1 MNNLKKKAALSILL
15 MVSLGHLLNDMFQA
29 VIPAIYP
36 MIKESL
42 GLSFMQI
49 GAITLTN
56 QITSSLLQPMVGYF
70 SDKHP
75 RPYGLVVGMC
85 FTLTGLMLLSMAKS
99 FPLVLLSV
107 AFVGVGSSVLHPESS
122 KVARLASGGVKGCA
136 NREQSQARMSSA
148 EAQPALA
155 GIGKGMAQSIFQI
168 GGNVGRAFGPIA
180 VALIVVPHGQ
190 GSIRWFALLA
200 VVAIW
205 VLARIGRWYKK
216 QIELTEQR
224 EQSQACWS
232 SAESRRKS
240 TEGQLY
246 GRSKSKS
253 DIERLRVGEQSS
265 GMDESHLSKHQ
276 IVVALLVLLV
286 LMFSKDFYTA
296 NIQSYL
302 TFYMIDKF
310 GLSVTASQYVLF
322 AFLVSTA
329 VGLLIG
335 GEVGDRY
342 GRKYVIWVS
351 ILGSSPFALLLPYCD
366 LTWTIILVILV
377 GMVMSSAMSAIL
389 VYGTELLPGN
399 VGMISGAF
407 FGLSFGLGG
416 IGSAIFGWLADI
428 TSIQYV
434 FQFTAF
440 LPLLGIVTYFLP
452 NIKEKD

>member
-1 MNNLKKKAALSILL
+1 MNNLRNKAVLSVLL

-36 MIKESL
+36 IIKESL
-42 GLSFMQI
+42 GLIFMQI

-70 SDKHP
+70 SDKYP

-85 FTLTGLMLLSMAKS
+85 FTMTGLLLLSVAES
-99 FPLVLLSV
+99 FPLVLFSV

-122 KVARLASGGVKGCA
+122 KVARLASGGAKGCA
-136 NREQSQARMSSA
+136 SREQSQTCLDSA
-148 EAQPALA
+148 EAQPAFA
-155 GIGKGMAQSIFQI
+155 SIGKGMAQSIFQI
-168 GGNVGRAFGPIA
+168 GGNVGRAIGPVA
-180 VALIVVPHGQ
+180 VALIVIPYGQ

-205 VLARIGRWYKK
+205 LLAKIGSWYKK
-216 QIELTEQR
+216 QLE
-224 EQSQACWS
+224 
-232 SAESRRKS
+232 
-240 TEGQLY
+240 LY
-246 GRSKSKS
+246 GRSKSKY
-253 DIERLRVGEQSS
+253 DIENVSC
-265 GMDESHLSKHQ
+265 LSKQQ
-276 IVVALLVLLV
+276 IVAALLVLLV

-296 NIQSYL
+296 NLQSYL

-310 GLSVTASQYVLF
+310 DLSVTASQYVLF
-322 AFLVSTA
+322 AYLVSTA
-329 VGLLIG
+329 IGLLIG

-351 ILGSSPFALLLPYCD
+351 ILGSSPFALLLPYCN

-377 GMVMSSAMSAIL
+377 GMIMSSAISAIL
-389 VYGTELLPGN
+389 VYATELLPGN

-407 FGLSFGLGG
+407 FGLAFGLGG
-416 IGSAIFGWLADI
+416 IGSALFGWLADYS
-428 TSIQYV
+428 SIQYV
-434 FQFTAF
+434 FQLTAF

-452 NIKEKD
+452 NIKEKNV

>member
-1 MNNLKKKAALSILL
+1 MKDLKNKAALSVLL

-85 FTLTGLMLLSMAKS
+85 FTLTGLLLLSMADS
-99 FPLVLLSV
+99 FPLVLFSV

-122 KVARLASGGVKGCA
+122 KVARLASGGA
-136 NREQSQARMSSA
+136 
-148 EAQPALA
+148 
-155 GIGKGMAQSIFQI
+155 KGMAQSIFQI
-168 GGNVGRAFGPIA
+168 GGNVGRAFGPVA

-205 VLARIGRWYKK
+205 VLAKIGRWYKK
-216 QIELTEQR
+216 QIEL
-224 EQSQACWS
+224 
-232 SAESRRKS
+232 
-240 TEGQLY
+240 Y
-246 GRSKSKS
+246 GRSKSKF
-253 DIERLRVGEQSS
+253 D
-265 GMDESHLSKHQ
+265 MTNESHLSRRQ
-276 IVVALLVLLV
+276 IVIALLVLLV

-302 TFYMIDKF
+302 TFYMMDKF

-322 AFLVSTA
+322 AFLISTA
-329 VGLLIG
+329 IGLLVG

-351 ILGSSPFALLLPYCD
+351 ILGSSPFALLLPYCN

-434 FQFTAF
+434 FQVTAF
-440 LPLLGIVTYFLP
+440 LPLLGIVTYLLP
-452 NIKEKD
+452 NIKE

>member
-1 MNNLKKKAALSILL
+1 MNRKAALSVLL

-42 GLSFMQI
+42 GLSFTQI
-49 GAITLTN
+49 GIITLTN

-75 RPYGLVVGMC
+75 RPYGLALGMC
-85 FTLTGLMLLSMAKS
+85 FTLTGLLLLSFATN
-99 FPLVLLSV
+99 FVLILLSV

-122 KVARLASGGVKGCA
+122 KVARLASGGA
-136 NREQSQARMSSA
+136 
-148 EAQPALA
+148 
-155 GIGKGMAQSIFQI
+155 KGMAQSIFQI
-168 GGNVGRAFGPIA
+168 GGNVGRAFGPVA

-200 VVAIW
+200 VVAVW

-216 QIELTEQR
+216 QIER
-224 EQSQACWS
+224 Y
-232 SAESRRKS
+232 
-240 TEGQLY
+240 GQ
-246 GRSKSKS
+246 SKSKF
-253 DIERLRVGEQSS
+253 DIEN
-265 GMDESHLSKHQ
+265 ESHLTRRQ
-276 IVVALLVLLV
+276 VVVALLVLLV

-296 NIQSYL
+296 NIQNYL

-329 VGLLIG
+329 IGLLIG

-351 ILGSSPFALLLPYCD
+351 ILGSSPFALLLPYCN
-366 LTWTIILVILV
+366 LTWTILLAILV

-389 VYGTELLPGN
+389 VYATELLPGN

-416 IGSAIFGWLADI
+416 IGSALFGWLADLS
-428 TSIQYV
+428 SIQYV
-434 FQFTAF
+434 FQLTAF

-452 NIKEKD
+452 NIKE

>member
-1 MNNLKKKAALSILL
+1 MNRKNATFSVLL
-15 MVSLGHLLNDMFQA
+15 MVSLGHLLNDMFQS
-29 VIPAIYP
+29 VIPSIYP

-42 GLSFMQI
+42 GLSFVQV

-56 QITSSLLQPMVGYF
+56 QITSSLLQPLVGYY

-85 FTLTGLMLLSMAKS
+85 FTLTGLLLLSVANS
-99 FPLVLLSV
+99 FPAVLLSV

-122 KVARLASGGVKGCA
+122 KVARLASGGA
-136 NREQSQARMSSA
+136 
-148 EAQPALA
+148 
-155 GIGKGMAQSIFQI
+155 KGMAQSIFQI
-168 GGNVGRAFGPIA
+168 GGNVGRAFGPVA

-200 VVAIW
+200 VVAVW
-205 VLARIGRWYKK
+205 VLSRIGRWYQK
-216 QIELTEQR
+216 QLAKQAAKVVLNAGRNEVMLQENKNNLT
-224 EQSQACWS
+224 
-232 SAESRRKS
+232 RR
-240 TEGQLY
+240 
-246 GRSKSKS
+246 
-253 DIERLRVGEQSS
+253 
-265 GMDESHLSKHQ
+265 Q
-276 IVVALLVLLV
+276 IVIALVVLLV

-310 GLSVTASQYVLF
+310 GLSVGASQYVLF

-329 VGLLIG
+329 IGLLIG

-342 GRKYVIWVS
+342 GRKYVIWGS
-351 ILGSSPFALLLPYCD
+351 ILGSSPFALLLPYCN
-366 LTWTIILVILV
+366 LAWTIVLAVLV

-389 VYGTELLPGN
+389 VYGTELLPGS

-416 IGSAIFGWLADI
+416 IGSALFGWLADL
-428 TSIQYV
+428 TNIQYV
-434 FQFTAF
+434 FQLTAF
-440 LPLLGIVTYFLP
+440 LPLLGIVAYFLP
-452 NIKEKD
+452 NIREEEL

>member
-1 MNNLKKKAALSILL
+1 MNTKSKAATSVLL
-15 MVSLGHLLNDMFQA
+15 MVSMGHLLNDMFQS
-29 VIPAIYP
+29 VIPSIYP
-36 MIKESL
+36 MIKETL

-56 QITSSLLQPMVGYF
+56 QITSSLLQPLVGYF
-70 SDKHP
+70 SDRHP
-75 RPYGLVVGMC
+75 KPYALVVGMC
-85 FTLTGLMLLSMAKS
+85 FTLAGLMLLSMANS

-122 KVARLASGGVKGCA
+122 KISRMASGGA
-136 NREQSQARMSSA
+136 
-148 EAQPALA
+148 
-155 GIGKGMAQSIFQI
+155 KGMAQSVFQV
-168 GGNVGRAFGPIA
+168 GGNVGRAIGPVA
-180 VALIVVPHGQ
+180 VALVVVPHGQ

-200 VVAIW
+200 VVALW
-205 VLARIGRWYKK
+205 VLTRICRWY
-216 QIELTEQR
+216 
-224 EQSQACWS
+224 
-232 SAESRRKS
+232 RRQL
-240 TEGQLY
+240 ELY
-246 GRSKSKS
+246 GRSKSKF
-253 DIERLRVGEQSS
+253 DLENV
-265 GMDESHLSKHQ
+265 SHLSRRQ
-276 IVVALLVLLV
+276 IVVALVVLLV

-302 TFYMIDKF
+302 TFYMIEKF

-342 GRKYVIWVS
+342 GRKYVIWFS
-351 ILGSSPFALLLPYCD
+351 ILGSSPFALLLPYCNVA
-366 LTWTIILVILV
+366 WTIVLAILV

-416 IGSAIFGWLADI
+416 IGSALFGWLADL

-434 FQFTAF
+434 FQLTAF
-440 LPLLGIVTYFLP
+440 LPLLGAAAYFLP
-452 NIKEKD
+452 NIKE

>member
-1 MNNLKKKAALSILL
+1 MNNLRNKAAISVLL

-70 SDKHP
+70 SDKYP

-85 FTLTGLMLLSMAKS
+85 FTMTGLLLLSVAES
-99 FPLVLLSV
+99 FPLVLFSV

-122 KVARLASGGVKGCA
+122 KVARLASGGA
-136 NREQSQARMSSA
+136 
-148 EAQPALA
+148 
-155 GIGKGMAQSIFQI
+155 KGMAQSIFQI
-168 GGNVGRAFGPIA
+168 GGNVGRAIGPVA
-180 VALIVVPHGQ
+180 VALIVIPHGQ

-205 VLARIGRWYKK
+205 LLAKIGSWYKK
-216 QIELTEQR
+216 QI
-224 EQSQACWS
+224 A
-232 SAESRRKS
+232 
-240 TEGQLY
+240 LY
-246 GRSKSKS
+246 GRSKSKY
-253 DIERLRVGEQSS
+253 DIENV
-265 GMDESHLSKHQ
+265 SHLSRHQ
-276 IVVALLVLLV
+276 IITALLVLLV

-296 NIQSYL
+296 NLQSYL

-322 AFLVSTA
+322 AYLVSTA
-329 VGLLIG
+329 IGLLIG

-351 ILGSSPFALLLPYCD
+351 ILGSSPFALLLPYCN

-377 GMVMSSAMSAIL
+377 GMIMSSAMSAIL
-389 VYGTELLPGN
+389 VYATELLPGN

-407 FGLSFGLGG
+407 FGLAFGLGG
-416 IGSAIFGWLADI
+416 IGSAIFGWLADYS
-428 TSIQYV
+428 SIQYV
-434 FQFTAF
+434 FQLTAF
-440 LPLLGIVTYFLP
+440 LPLLGIVTDFLP
-452 NIKEKD
+452 NIKENNV

>member
-1 MNNLKKKAALSILL
+1 MNRKNATFSVLL
-15 MVSLGHLLNDMFQA
+15 MVSLGHLLNDMFQS
-29 VIPAIYP
+29 VIPSIYP

-42 GLSFMQI
+42 GLSFVQV

-56 QITSSLLQPMVGYF
+56 QITSSLLQPLVGYY

-85 FTLTGLMLLSMAKS
+85 FTLTGLLLLSVANS
-99 FPLVLLSV
+99 FPAVLLSV

-122 KVARLASGGVKGCA
+122 KVARLASGGA
-136 NREQSQARMSSA
+136 
-148 EAQPALA
+148 
-155 GIGKGMAQSIFQI
+155 KGMAQSIFQI
-168 GGNVGRAFGPIA
+168 GGNVGRAFGPVA

-200 VVAIW
+200 VVAVW
-205 VLARIGRWYKK
+205 VLSRIGRWYQK
-216 QIELTEQR
+216 QLAKQAAKVVPSAGRNEVMLQENKNNLT
-224 EQSQACWS
+224 
-232 SAESRRKS
+232 RR
-240 TEGQLY
+240 
-246 GRSKSKS
+246 
-253 DIERLRVGEQSS
+253 
-265 GMDESHLSKHQ
+265 Q
-276 IVVALLVLLV
+276 IVIALVVLLV

-310 GLSVTASQYVLF
+310 GLSVGASQYVLF

-329 VGLLIG
+329 IGLLIG

-342 GRKYVIWVS
+342 GRKYVIWGS
-351 ILGSSPFALLLPYCD
+351 ILGSSPFALLLPYCN
-366 LTWTIILVILV
+366 LAWTIVLAVLV

-389 VYGTELLPGN
+389 VYGTELLPGS

-416 IGSAIFGWLADI
+416 IGSALFGWLADL
-428 TSIQYV
+428 TNIQYV
-434 FQFTAF
+434 FQLTAF
-440 LPLLGIVTYFLP
+440 LPLLGIVAYFLP
-452 NIKEKD
+452 NIREEEL

>member
-1 MNNLKKKAALSILL
+1 MNNLRNKAALSVLL

-85 FTLTGLMLLSMAKS
+85 FTLTGLLLLSMADS

-122 KVARLASGGVKGCA
+122 KVARLASGGAKGCA
-136 NREQSQARMSSA
+136 SREQSQACLDSA

-155 GIGKGMAQSIFQI
+155 SIGKGMAQSIFQI
-168 GGNVGRAFGPIA
+168 GGNVGRAIGPVA
-180 VALIVVPHGQ
+180 VALIVIPHGQ

-200 VVAIW
+200 VVTIW

-216 QIELTEQR
+216 QID
-224 EQSQACWS
+224 
-232 SAESRRKS
+232 
-240 TEGQLY
+240 LY
-246 GRSKSKS
+246 GRSKSKF
-253 DIERLRVGEQSS
+253 DIENV
-265 GMDESHLSKHQ
+265 SHLSRHQ
-276 IVVALLVLLV
+276 IIVAL
-286 LMFSKDFYTA
+286 
-296 NIQSYL
+296 
-302 TFYMIDKF
+302 
-310 GLSVTASQYVLF
+310 
-322 AFLVSTA
+322 FLVSTA

-351 ILGSSPFALLLPYCD
+351 ILGSSPFALLLPYCN

-416 IGSAIFGWLADI
+416 IGSAIFGWLADLS
-428 TSIQYV
+428 SIQYV
-434 FQFTAF
+434 FQLTAF

-452 NIKEKD
+452 NIKEK

>member
-1 MNNLKKKAALSILL
+1 MSNLRNKAALSVLL

-85 FTLTGLMLLSMAKS
+85 FTLTGLLLLSMADS

-122 KVARLASGGVKGCA
+122 KVARLASGGAKGCA
-136 NREQSQARMSSA
+136 SREQSQACLDSA

-155 GIGKGMAQSIFQI
+155 SIGKGMAQSIFQI
-168 GGNVGRAFGPIA
+168 GGNVGRAIGPVA
-180 VALIVVPHGQ
+180 VALIVIPHGQ

-216 QIELTEQR
+216 QID
-224 EQSQACWS
+224 
-232 SAESRRKS
+232 
-240 TEGQLY
+240 LY
-246 GRSKSKS
+246 GRSKSKF
-253 DIERLRVGEQSS
+253 DIENV
-265 GMDESHLSKHQ
+265 SHLSRHQ
-276 IVVALLVLLV
+276 IIVALLVLLV

-351 ILGSSPFALLLPYCD
+351 ILGSSPFALLFPYCN

-416 IGSAIFGWLADI
+416 IGSAIFGWLADLS
-428 TSIQYV
+428 SIQYV
-434 FQFTAF
+434 FQLTAF

-452 NIKEKD
+452 NIKEK

>member
-1 MNNLKKKAALSILL
+1 MNRKNATFSILL
-15 MVSLGHLLNDMFQA
+15 MVSLGHLLNDMFQS
-29 VIPAIYP
+29 VIPSIYP

-42 GLSFMQI
+42 GLSFVQV

-56 QITSSLLQPMVGYF
+56 QITSSLLQPLVGYY

-85 FTLTGLMLLSMAKS
+85 FTLTGLLLLSVANS
-99 FPLVLLSV
+99 FPAVLLSV

-122 KVARLASGGVKGCA
+122 KVARLASGGA
-136 NREQSQARMSSA
+136 
-148 EAQPALA
+148 
-155 GIGKGMAQSIFQI
+155 KGMAQSIFQI
-168 GGNVGRAFGPIA
+168 GGNVGRAFGPVA

-200 VVAIW
+200 VVAVW
-205 VLARIGRWYKK
+205 VLSRIGRWYQK
-216 QIELTEQR
+216 QLAKQAAKVVPNAGRNEVMLQENKNNLT
-224 EQSQACWS
+224 
-232 SAESRRKS
+232 RR
-240 TEGQLY
+240 
-246 GRSKSKS
+246 
-253 DIERLRVGEQSS
+253 
-265 GMDESHLSKHQ
+265 Q
-276 IVVALLVLLV
+276 IVIALVVLLV

-310 GLSVTASQYVLF
+310 GLSVGASQYVLF

-329 VGLLIG
+329 IGLLIG

-342 GRKYVIWVS
+342 GRKYVIWGS
-351 ILGSSPFALLLPYCD
+351 ILGSSPFALLLPYCN
-366 LTWTIILVILV
+366 LAWTIVLAVLV

-389 VYGTELLPGN
+389 VYGTELLPGS

-416 IGSAIFGWLADI
+416 IGSALFGWLADL
-428 TSIQYV
+428 TNIQYV
-434 FQFTAF
+434 FQLTAF
-440 LPLLGIVTYFLP
+440 LPLLGIVAYFLP
-452 NIKEKD
+452 NIREEEV

>member
-1 MNNLKKKAALSILL
+1 MNNLRNKAALSVLL

-70 SDKHP
+70 SDKYP

-85 FTLTGLMLLSMAKS
+85 FTMTGLLLLSVAES
-99 FPLVLLSV
+99 FPLVLFSV

-122 KVARLASGGVKGCA
+122 KVARLASGGA
-136 NREQSQARMSSA
+136 
-148 EAQPALA
+148 
-155 GIGKGMAQSIFQI
+155 KGMAQSIFQI
-168 GGNVGRAFGPIA
+168 GGNVGRAIGPVA
-180 VALIVVPHGQ
+180 VALIVIPHGQ

-205 VLARIGRWYKK
+205 LLAKIGSWYKK
-216 QIELTEQR
+216 QQELTEQR
-224 EQSQACWS
+224 EQSQAHLS

-246 GRSKSKS
+246 GRSKSKY
-253 DIERLRVGEQSS
+253 DIENVSR
-265 GMDESHLSKHQ
+265 LSKQQ
-276 IVVALLVLLV
+276 IIAALLVLLI

-296 NIQSYL
+296 NLQSYL

-322 AFLVSTA
+322 AYLVSTA
-329 VGLLIG
+329 IGLLIG

-389 VYGTELLPGN
+389 VYATELLPGN

-407 FGLSFGLGG
+407 FGLAFGLGG
-416 IGSAIFGWLADI
+416 IGSALFGWLADYS
-428 TSIQYV
+428 SIQYV
-434 FQFTAF
+434 FQLTAF

-452 NIKEKD
+452 NIKENK

>member
-1 MNNLKKKAALSILL
+1 MNNLRNKAALSVLL

-70 SDKHP
+70 SDKYP
-75 RPYGLVVGMC
+75 RPYGLVAGMC
-85 FTLTGLMLLSMAKS
+85 FTLTGLLLLSVAES
-99 FPLVLLSV
+99 FPLVLFSV

-122 KVARLASGGVKGCA
+122 KVARLASGGA
-136 NREQSQARMSSA
+136 
-148 EAQPALA
+148 
-155 GIGKGMAQSIFQI
+155 KGMAQSIFQI
-168 GGNVGRAFGPIA
+168 GGNVGRAIGPVA
-180 VALIVVPHGQ
+180 VALIVIPHGQ

-205 VLARIGRWYKK
+205 LLAKIGSWYKK
-216 QIELTEQR
+216 QI
-224 EQSQACWS
+224 AI
-232 SAESRRKS
+232 
-240 TEGQLY
+240 Y
-246 GRSKSKS
+246 GRSKSKYDVENVS
-253 DIERLRVGEQSS
+253 RLSR
-265 GMDESHLSKHQ
+265 HQ
-276 IVVALLVLLV
+276 IISALLVLLV

-296 NIQSYL
+296 NLQSYL

-310 GLSVTASQYVLF
+310 GLSVIASQYVLF
-322 AFLVSTA
+322 AYLVSTA
-329 VGLLIG
+329 IGLLIG

-351 ILGSSPFALLLPYCD
+351 ILGSSPFALLLPYCN
-366 LTWTIILVILV
+366 LTWTIVLVILV

-389 VYGTELLPGN
+389 VYATELLPGN

-407 FGLSFGLGG
+407 FGLAFGLGG
-416 IGSAIFGWLADI
+416 IGSAIFGWLADYS
-428 TSIQYV
+428 SIQYV
-434 FQFTAF
+434 FQLTAF

-452 NIKEKD
+452 NIKENDV

>member
-1 MNNLKKKAALSILL
+1 MPTTLARDSKHRAAVSILL

-56 QITSSLLQPMVGYF
+56 QVTSSLLQPVVGYF

-85 FTLTGLMLLSMAKS
+85 FTLTGLMLLSLAES

-122 KVARLASGGVKGCA
+122 KVARMASGGA
-136 NREQSQARMSSA
+136 
-148 EAQPALA
+148 
-155 GIGKGMAQSIFQI
+155 KGMAQSIFQI
-168 GGNVGRAFGPIA
+168 GGNVGRAFGPVA

-190 GSIRWFALLA
+190 GSIRWIALLA
-200 VVAIW
+200 VMAIW
-205 VLARIGRWYKK
+205 VLARICRWYKT
-216 QIELTEQR
+216 QLE
-224 EQSQACWS
+224 
-232 SAESRRKS
+232 
-240 TEGQLY
+240 LY
-246 GRSKSKS
+246 GSGKSRF
-253 DIERLRVGEQSS
+253 DVEN
-265 GMDESHLSKHQ
+265 ESHLSRHR
-276 IVVALLVLLV
+276 IVAALLVLLILV
-286 LMFSKDFYTA
+286 FSKNFYTA

-335 GEVGDRY
+335 GKLGDRF

-366 LTWTIILVILV
+366 VTWTIILVILV
-377 GMVMSSAMSAIL
+377 GMVMSSAMPAIL

-399 VGMISGAF
+399 VGMIAGAF

-416 IGSAIFGWLADI
+416 IGSAVFGWLADL
-428 TSIQYV
+428 TSIQHV
-434 FQFTAF
+434 FQLTAF
-440 LPLLGIVTYFLP
+440 LPLLGIITYFLP
-452 NIKEKD
+452 NIKERV

>member
-1 MNNLKKKAALSILL
+1 MNRKNAAFSVLL
-15 MVSLGHLLNDMFQA
+15 MISAGHLLNDMFQA
-29 VIPAIYP
+29 VIPSIYP

-56 QITSSLLQPMVGYF
+56 QITSSLLQPLVGYY

-85 FTLTGLMLLSMAKS
+85 FTLTGLLLLSVANS
-99 FPLVLLSV
+99 FPAVLLSV

-122 KVARLASGGVKGCA
+122 KVARLASGGA
-136 NREQSQARMSSA
+136 
-148 EAQPALA
+148 
-155 GIGKGMAQSIFQI
+155 KGMAQSIFQI
-168 GGNVGRAFGPIA
+168 GGNIGRAFGPVA

-200 VVAIW
+200 VVAVW
-205 VLARIGRWYKK
+205 VLSRIGRWYKK
-216 QIELTEQR
+216 QLVEQAAKMIPSGDKRGVTALENKNNLT
-224 EQSQACWS
+224 
-232 SAESRRKS
+232 RR
-240 TEGQLY
+240 
-246 GRSKSKS
+246 
-253 DIERLRVGEQSS
+253 
-265 GMDESHLSKHQ
+265 Q

-310 GLSVTASQYVLF
+310 GLSVGASQYVLF

-329 VGLLIG
+329 IGLLIG

-342 GRKYVIWVS
+342 GRKYVIWGS
-351 ILGSSPFALLLPYCD
+351 ILGSSPFALLLPYCN
-366 LTWTIILVILV
+366 LAWTIVLAVLV

-389 VYGTELLPGN
+389 VYGTELLPGS

-416 IGSAIFGWLADI
+416 IGSALFGWLADL

-434 FQFTAF
+434 FQLTAF
-440 LPLLGIVTYFLP
+440 LPLLGIVAYFLP
-452 NIKEKD
+452 NVKE

>member
-1 MNNLKKKAALSILL
+1 MNNLRNKAALSVLL

-70 SDKHP
+70 SDKYP

-85 FTLTGLMLLSMAKS
+85 FTMTGLLLLSVAES
-99 FPLVLLSV
+99 FPLVLFSV

-122 KVARLASGGVKGCA
+122 KVARLASGGAKGCA
-136 NREQSQARMSSA
+136 SREQSQAHLDSA

-155 GIGKGMAQSIFQI
+155 SIGKGMAQSIFQI
-168 GGNVGRAFGPIA
+168 GGNVGRAIGPVA
-180 VALIVVPHGQ
+180 VALIVIPHGQ

-205 VLARIGRWYKK
+205 LLAKIGSWYKK
-216 QIELTEQR
+216 QLE
-224 EQSQACWS
+224 
-232 SAESRRKS
+232 
-240 TEGQLY
+240 LY
-246 GRSKSKS
+246 GRSRSKH
-253 DIERLRVGEQSS
+253 DIESVSR
-265 GMDESHLSKHQ
+265 LSKQQ
-276 IVVALLVLLV
+276 IIAALLVLLI

-296 NIQSYL
+296 NLQSYL

-322 AFLVSTA
+322 AYLVSTA
-329 VGLLIG
+329 IGLLIG

-342 GRKYVIWVS
+342 GRKYVIWIS

-389 VYGTELLPGN
+389 VYATELLPGN

-407 FGLSFGLGG
+407 FGLAFGLGG
-416 IGSAIFGWLADI
+416 IGSALFGWLADYS
-428 TSIQYV
+428 SIQYV
-434 FQFTAF
+434 FQLTAF

-452 NIKEKD
+452 NIKENSV

>member
-1 MNNLKKKAALSILL
+1 MNDFKKKATLSVLL
-15 MVSLGHLLNDMFQA
+15 MVSMGHLLNDMFQA

-36 MIKESL
+36 MIKETL

-56 QITSSLLQPMVGYF
+56 QITSSLLQPMVGYL

-85 FTLTGLMLLSMAKS
+85 FTLTGLLLLSFANS

-122 KVARLASGGVKGCA
+122 KIARLASGGA
-136 NREQSQARMSSA
+136 
-148 EAQPALA
+148 
-155 GIGKGMAQSIFQI
+155 KGMAQSIFQI

-190 GSIRWFALLA
+190 GSIQWLALLA

-205 VLARIGRWYKK
+205 VLAKICGWYKK
-216 QIELTEQR
+216 QLQLTEQR
-224 EQSQACWS
+224 KATDGR
-232 SAESRRKS
+232 AKLRRFFEDPLN
-240 TEGQLY
+240 TEG
-246 GRSKSKS
+246 GN
-253 DIERLRVGEQSS
+253 EQ
-265 GMDESHLSKHQ
+265 SHLSKHQ

-335 GEVGDRY
+335 GAVGDRY

-389 VYGTELLPGN
+389 VYGTELLPGK

-416 IGSAIFGWLADI
+416 IGSAVFGWLADI

-434 FQFTAF
+434 FQLTAL
-440 LPLLGIVTYFLP
+440 LPLLGIVTYLLP
-452 NIKEKD
+452 NIKEKN

>member
-1 MNNLKKKAALSILL
+1 MNNLRNKAALSVLL

-70 SDKHP
+70 SDKYP

-85 FTLTGLMLLSMAKS
+85 FTLTGLLLLSVAES
-99 FPLVLLSV
+99 FPLVLFSV

-122 KVARLASGGVKGCA
+122 KVARLASGGA
-136 NREQSQARMSSA
+136 
-148 EAQPALA
+148 
-155 GIGKGMAQSIFQI
+155 KGMAQSIFQI
-168 GGNVGRAFGPIA
+168 GGNVGRAIGPVA
-180 VALIVVPHGQ
+180 VALIVIPHGQ

-205 VLARIGRWYKK
+205 LLAKIGSWYKK
-216 QIELTEQR
+216 QLER
-224 EQSQACWS
+224 
-232 SAESRRKS
+232 
-240 TEGQLY
+240 Y
-246 GRSKSKS
+246 GRSKSKY
-253 DIERLRVGEQSS
+253 DIENVSR
-265 GMDESHLSKHQ
+265 LSKHQ
-276 IVVALLVLLV
+276 IIAALLVLLV

-296 NIQSYL
+296 NLQSYL

-322 AFLVSTA
+322 AYLVSTA
-329 VGLLIG
+329 IGLLIG

-351 ILGSSPFALLLPYCD
+351 ILGSSPFALLLPYCN

-389 VYGTELLPGN
+389 VYATELLPGN

-407 FGLSFGLGG
+407 FGLAFGLGG
-416 IGSAIFGWLADI
+416 IGSALFGWLADYS
-428 TSIQYV
+428 SIQYV
-434 FQFTAF
+434 FQLTAF

-452 NIKEKD
+452 NIKENK

>member
-1 MNNLKKKAALSILL
+1 

-36 MIKESL
+36 MIKETL
-42 GLSFMQI
+42 GLSFLQI

-75 RPYGLVVGMC
+75 RPYGLVIGMC
-85 FTLTGLMLLSMAKS
+85 FTLTGLLLLSMASS
-99 FPLVLLSV
+99 FVLVLLSV

-122 KVARLASGGVKGCA
+122 KVARLASGGA
-136 NREQSQARMSSA
+136 
-148 EAQPALA
+148 
-155 GIGKGMAQSIFQI
+155 KGMAQSIFQI

-180 VALIVVPHGQ
+180 VALIVIPHGQ

-200 VVAIW
+200 IVAIW

-216 QIELTEQR
+216 QIEL
-224 EQSQACWS
+224 
-232 SAESRRKS
+232 
-240 TEGQLY
+240 Y
-246 GRSKSKS
+246 GRSKSKF
-253 DIERLRVGEQSS
+253 DIENERRLPRR
-265 GMDESHLSKHQ
+265 Q
-276 IVVALLVLLV
+276 IVIALLVLLV

-310 GLSVTASQYVLF
+310 GLSVSASQYVLF

-335 GEVGDRY
+335 GAIGDKY

-351 ILGSSPFALLLPYCD
+351 ILGSSPFALLLPYCN
-366 LTWTIILVILV
+366 LTWTIILAILV

-389 VYGTELLPGN
+389 VYATELLPGN

-428 TSIQYV
+428 SSIQYV
-434 FQFTAF
+434 FQLTAF

-452 NIKEKD
+452 NIREKIEN

>member
-1 MNNLKKKAALSILL
+1 MSNLRNKAALSVLL

-85 FTLTGLMLLSMAKS
+85 FTLTGLLLLSMADS

-122 KVARLASGGVKGCA
+122 KVARLASGGAKGCA
-136 NREQSQARMSSA
+136 SREQSQACLDSA

-155 GIGKGMAQSIFQI
+155 SIGKGMAQSIFQI
-168 GGNVGRAFGPIA
+168 GGNVGRAIGPVA
-180 VALIVVPHGQ
+180 VALIVIPHGQ

-216 QIELTEQR
+216 QID
-224 EQSQACWS
+224 
-232 SAESRRKS
+232 
-240 TEGQLY
+240 LY
-246 GRSKSKS
+246 GRSKSKF
-253 DIERLRVGEQSS
+253 DIENV
-265 GMDESHLSKHQ
+265 SHLSRHQ
-276 IVVALLVLLV
+276 IIVAL
-286 LMFSKDFYTA
+286 
-296 NIQSYL
+296 
-302 TFYMIDKF
+302 
-310 GLSVTASQYVLF
+310 
-322 AFLVSTA
+322 FLVSTA

-351 ILGSSPFALLLPYCD
+351 ILGSSPFALLLPYCN

-416 IGSAIFGWLADI
+416 IGSAIFGWLADLS
-428 TSIQYV
+428 SIQYV
-434 FQFTAF
+434 FQLTAF

-452 NIKEKD
+452 NIKEK

>member
-1 MNNLKKKAALSILL
+1 MNNLRNKVALSVLL
-15 MVSLGHLLNDMFQA
+15 MVSMGHLLNDMFQA

-70 SDKHP
+70 SDKYP

-85 FTLTGLMLLSMAKS
+85 FTLTGLLLLSVAES
-99 FPLVLLSV
+99 FPLVLFSV

-122 KVARLASGGVKGCA
+122 KVARLASGGA
-136 NREQSQARMSSA
+136 
-148 EAQPALA
+148 
-155 GIGKGMAQSIFQI
+155 KGMAQSIFQI
-168 GGNVGRAFGPIA
+168 GGNVGRAIGPVA
-180 VALIVVPHGQ
+180 VALIVIPHGQ

-205 VLARIGRWYKK
+205 LLAKIGSWYKK
-216 QIELTEQR
+216 QI
-224 EQSQACWS
+224 A
-232 SAESRRKS
+232 
-240 TEGQLY
+240 LY
-246 GRSKSKS
+246 GRSKSKY
-253 DIERLRVGEQSS
+253 DIENVSRLSR
-265 GMDESHLSKHQ
+265 HQ
-276 IVVALLVLLV
+276 IIVALLVLLI

-296 NIQSYL
+296 NLQSYL

-322 AFLVSTA
+322 AYLVSTA
-329 VGLLIG
+329 IGLLIG

-342 GRKYVIWVS
+342 GQKYVIWVS
-351 ILGSSPFALLLPYCD
+351 ILGSSPFALLLPYCN
-366 LTWTIILVILV
+366 LTWTIILVIFV

-389 VYGTELLPGN
+389 VYATELLPGN

-407 FGLSFGLGG
+407 FGLAFGLGG
-416 IGSAIFGWLADI
+416 IGSALFGWLADNS
-428 TSIQYV
+428 SIQYV
-434 FQFTAF
+434 FQLTAF

-452 NIKEKD
+452 NIKEI

>member
-1 MNNLKKKAALSILL
+1 MNTKSKAATSVLL
-15 MVSLGHLLNDMFQA
+15 MVSMGHLLNDMFQS
-29 VIPAIYP
+29 VIPSIYP
-36 MIKESL
+36 MIKEAL

-56 QITSSLLQPMVGYF
+56 QITSSLLQPLVGYF
-70 SDKHP
+70 SDRHP
-75 RPYGLVVGMC
+75 KPYALVVGMC
-85 FTLTGLMLLSMAKS
+85 FTLAGLMLLSMANS

-122 KVARLASGGVKGCA
+122 KIARMASGGA
-136 NREQSQARMSSA
+136 
-148 EAQPALA
+148 
-155 GIGKGMAQSIFQI
+155 KGMAQSVFQV
-168 GGNVGRAFGPIA
+168 GGNVGRAIGPVA
-180 VALIVVPHGQ
+180 VALVVVPHGQ

-200 VVAIW
+200 VVALW
-205 VLARIGRWYKK
+205 VLTRICRWY
-216 QIELTEQR
+216 
-224 EQSQACWS
+224 
-232 SAESRRKS
+232 RRQL
-240 TEGQLY
+240 ELY
-246 GRSKSKS
+246 GRSKSKF
-253 DIERLRVGEQSS
+253 DLENV
-265 GMDESHLSKHQ
+265 SHLSRRQ
-276 IVVALLVLLV
+276 IVVALVVLLV

-302 TFYMIDKF
+302 TFYMIEKF

-342 GRKYVIWVS
+342 GRKYVIWFS
-351 ILGSSPFALLLPYCD
+351 ILGSSPFALLLPYCNVA
-366 LTWTIILVILV
+366 WTIVLAILV

-389 VYGTELLPGN
+389 VYGTELLSGN

-416 IGSAIFGWLADI
+416 IGSALFGWLADL

-434 FQFTAF
+434 FQLTAF
-440 LPLLGIVTYFLP
+440 LPLLGAAAYFLP
-452 NIKEKD
+452 NIKE

>member
-1 MNNLKKKAALSILL
+1 MNRKNATFSVLL
-15 MVSLGHLLNDMFQA
+15 MVSLGHLLNDMFQS
-29 VIPAIYP
+29 VIPSIYP

-42 GLSFMQI
+42 GLSFVQV

-56 QITSSLLQPMVGYF
+56 QITSSLLQPLVGYY

-85 FTLTGLMLLSMAKS
+85 FTLTGLLLLSVANS
-99 FPLVLLSV
+99 FPAVLLSV

-122 KVARLASGGVKGCA
+122 KVARLASGGA
-136 NREQSQARMSSA
+136 
-148 EAQPALA
+148 
-155 GIGKGMAQSIFQI
+155 KGMAQSIFQI
-168 GGNVGRAFGPIA
+168 GGNVGRAFGPVA

-200 VVAIW
+200 VVAVW
-205 VLARIGRWYKK
+205 VLSRIGRWYQK
-216 QIELTEQR
+216 QLAKQAAKVVPSAGRNEVTLQENKNNLTHR
-224 EQSQACWS
+224 
-232 SAESRRKS
+232 
-240 TEGQLY
+240 
-246 GRSKSKS
+246 
-253 DIERLRVGEQSS
+253 
-265 GMDESHLSKHQ
+265 Q
-276 IVVALLVLLV
+276 IVIALLVLLV

-310 GLSVTASQYVLF
+310 GLSVGASQYVLF

-329 VGLLIG
+329 IGLLIG

-342 GRKYVIWVS
+342 GRKYVIWGS
-351 ILGSSPFALLLPYCD
+351 ILGSSPFALLLPYCN
-366 LTWTIILVILV
+366 LAWTIVLAVLV

-389 VYGTELLPGN
+389 VYGTELLPGS

-416 IGSAIFGWLADI
+416 IGSALFGWLADL
-428 TSIQYV
+428 TNIQYV
-434 FQFTAF
+434 FQLTAF
-440 LPLLGIVTYFLP
+440 LPLLGIVAYFLP
-452 NIKEKD
+452 NIREEEL

>member
-1 MNNLKKKAALSILL
+1 
-15 MVSLGHLLNDMFQA
+15 
-29 VIPAIYP
+29 
-36 MIKESL
+36 
-42 GLSFMQI
+42 
-49 GAITLTN
+49 
-56 QITSSLLQPMVGYF
+56 
-70 SDKHP
+70 
-75 RPYGLVVGMC
+75 MC
-85 FTLTGLMLLSMAKS
+85 FTLTGLLLLSMAES

-122 KVARLASGGVKGCA
+122 KIARLASGGA
-136 NREQSQARMSSA
+136 
-148 EAQPALA
+148 
-155 GIGKGMAQSIFQI
+155 KGMAQSIFQI

-205 VLARIGRWYKK
+205 VLAKICSWYKM
-216 QIELTEQR
+216 ELSGQGKSQSDVR
-224 EQSQACWS
+224 RGGEQSS
-232 SAESRRKS
+232 
-240 TEGQLY
+240 GM
-246 GRSKSKS
+246 
-253 DIERLRVGEQSS
+253 RLRVGEQSR
-265 GMDESHLSKHQ
+265 LSKRQ

-366 LTWTIILVILV
+366 LAWTIILVILV
-377 GMVMSSAMSAIL
+377 GVVMSSAMSAIS
-389 VYGTELLPGN
+389 EL
-399 VGMISGAF
+399 
-407 FGLSFGLGG
+407 GLK
-416 IGSAIFGWLADI
+416 
-428 TSIQYV
+428 
-434 FQFTAF
+434 
-440 LPLLGIVTYFLP
+440 PP
-452 NIKEKD
+452 

>member
-1 MNNLKKKAALSILL
+1 

-85 FTLTGLMLLSMAKS
+85 FTLTGLLLLSMADS

-122 KVARLASGGVKGCA
+122 KVARLASGGAKGCA
-136 NREQSQARMSSA
+136 SREQSQACLDSA

-155 GIGKGMAQSIFQI
+155 SIGKGMAQSIFQI
-168 GGNVGRAFGPIA
+168 GGNVGRAIGPVA
-180 VALIVVPHGQ
+180 VALIVIPHGQ

-216 QIELTEQR
+216 QID
-224 EQSQACWS
+224 
-232 SAESRRKS
+232 
-240 TEGQLY
+240 LY
-246 GRSKSKS
+246 GRSKSKF
-253 DIERLRVGEQSS
+253 DIENV
-265 GMDESHLSKHQ
+265 SHLSRHQ
-276 IVVALLVLLV
+276 IIVAL
-286 LMFSKDFYTA
+286 
-296 NIQSYL
+296 
-302 TFYMIDKF
+302 
-310 GLSVTASQYVLF
+310 
-322 AFLVSTA
+322 FLVSTA

-351 ILGSSPFALLLPYCD
+351 ILGSSPFALLLPYCN

-416 IGSAIFGWLADI
+416 LGSAIFGWLADLS
-428 TSIQYV
+428 SIQYV
-434 FQFTAF
+434 FQLTAF

-452 NIKEKD
+452 NIKEK

>member
-1 MNNLKKKAALSILL
+1 MNNLKNKAALSVLL

-70 SDKHP
+70 SDKYP
-75 RPYGLVVGMC
+75 RPYGLVAGMC
-85 FTLTGLMLLSMAKS
+85 FTLTGLLLLSVAES
-99 FPLVLLSV
+99 FPLVLFSV

-122 KVARLASGGVKGCA
+122 KVARLASGGA
-136 NREQSQARMSSA
+136 
-148 EAQPALA
+148 
-155 GIGKGMAQSIFQI
+155 KGMAQSIFQI
-168 GGNVGRAFGPIA
+168 GGNVGRAIGPVA
-180 VALIVVPHGQ
+180 VALIVIPHGQ

-205 VLARIGRWYKK
+205 LLAKIGSWYKK
-216 QIELTEQR
+216 QI
-224 EQSQACWS
+224 A
-232 SAESRRKS
+232 
-240 TEGQLY
+240 LY
-246 GRSKSKS
+246 GRSKSKYDVENVS
-253 DIERLRVGEQSS
+253 RLSR
-265 GMDESHLSKHQ
+265 HQ
-276 IVVALLVLLV
+276 IISALLVLLV

-296 NIQSYL
+296 NLQSYL

-322 AFLVSTA
+322 AYLVSTA
-329 VGLLIG
+329 IGLLIG

-351 ILGSSPFALLLPYCD
+351 ILGSSPFALLLPYCN
-366 LTWTIILVILV
+366 LTWTIVLVILV

-389 VYGTELLPGN
+389 VYATELLPGN

-407 FGLSFGLGG
+407 FGLAFGLGG
-416 IGSAIFGWLADI
+416 IGSAIFGWLADYS
-428 TSIQYV
+428 SIQYV
-434 FQFTAF
+434 FQLTAF

-452 NIKEKD
+452 NIKENDV

>member
-1 MNNLKKKAALSILL
+1 MKGKATISILL
-15 MVSLGHLLNDMFQA
+15 LVSLGHLLNDMFQA

-42 GLSFMQI
+42 GLSFVQI
-49 GAITLTN
+49 GVITLTN
-56 QITSSLLQPMVGYF
+56 QITSSLLQPLVGYF

-75 RPYGLVVGMC
+75 RPYGLAIGMC
-85 FTLTGLMLLSMAKS
+85 FTLTGLMLLSMADS
-99 FPLVLLSV
+99 FSAVLLSV

-122 KVARLASGGVKGCA
+122 KVARLASGGA
-136 NREQSQARMSSA
+136 
-148 EAQPALA
+148 
-155 GIGKGMAQSIFQI
+155 KGMAQAIFQI
-168 GGNVGRAFGPIA
+168 GGNVGRAIGPVA

-200 VVAIW
+200 VTAVFL
-205 VLARIGRWYKK
+205 LARIGSWYKR
-216 QIELTEQR
+216 QIE
-224 EQSQACWS
+224 
-232 SAESRRKS
+232 K
-240 TEGQLY
+240 Y
-246 GRSKSKS
+246 GRSKSKF
-253 DIERLRVGEQSS
+253 DIEN
-265 GMDESHLSKHQ
+265 ESHLSRKQ
-276 IVVALLVLLV
+276 ITVALLVLLV

-302 TFYMIDKF
+302 TFYMMDKF
-310 GLSVTASQYVLF
+310 GLSVASSQYVLF

-329 VGLLIG
+329 IGLLIG
-335 GEVGDRY
+335 GEIGDRY

-351 ILGSSPFALLLPYCD
+351 ILGSSPFALLLPYCN
-366 LTWTIILVILV
+366 LTWTIILAILV

-416 IGSAIFGWLADI
+416 IGSAIFGWLADL

-434 FQFTAF
+434 FQITAF
-440 LPLLGIVTYFLP
+440 LPLLGAVTYFLP
-452 NIKEKD
+452 NIKEDND

>member
-1 MNNLKKKAALSILL
+1 MKMSNLRNKAALSVLL
-15 MVSLGHLLNDMFQA
+15 MVSLGHLLNDMFQT

-85 FTLTGLMLLSMAKS
+85 FTLTGLLLLSMADS

-122 KVARLASGGVKGCA
+122 KVARLASGGAKGCA
-136 NREQSQARMSSA
+136 SREQSQACLDSA

-155 GIGKGMAQSIFQI
+155 SIGKGMAQSIFQI
-168 GGNVGRAFGPIA
+168 GGNVGRAIGPVA
-180 VALIVVPHGQ
+180 VALIVIPHGQ

-216 QIELTEQR
+216 QID
-224 EQSQACWS
+224 
-232 SAESRRKS
+232 
-240 TEGQLY
+240 LY
-246 GRSKSKS
+246 GRSKSKF
-253 DIERLRVGEQSS
+253 DIENV
-265 GMDESHLSKHQ
+265 SHLSRHQ
-276 IVVALLVLLV
+276 IIVALLVLLV

-329 VGLLIG
+329 IGLLIG

-351 ILGSSPFALLLPYCD
+351 ILGSSPFALLLPYCN

-416 IGSAIFGWLADI
+416 IGSAIFGWLADLS
-428 TSIQYV
+428 SIQYV
-434 FQFTAF
+434 FQLTAF

-452 NIKEKD
+452 NIKEK